1 MANKPTPILWYKF
14 EKNSENQ
21 ITEEANSYT
30 YDATLYNNAQVKDM
44 DTPIGKKAL
53 SLYNRPVNSSVNNTG
68 QYMSIPPFQLGGKL
82 TVTFWFKKDTKDE
95 ASARIFDFYNQQQ
108 GITDKQFTAYFDNS
122 GHVKI
127 SKNDK
132 NGKDTMTANITN
144 LCNGKW
150 NHIAIAHDG
159 KYVTV
164 YINNISPK
172 PYLFSEIET
181 LTRSHNNIG
190 RGSDQ
195 KIHYST
201 ISIDD
206 FRIYDTD
213 LDKNDINE
221 IYNYKKENHD
231 DNHDKKDKEQDNKKI
246 TNDKKTKTANTS
258 STNSSFND
266 TFMKYYHK
274 NKIATIAV
282 VSIIGVIVVVLL
294 ILFIVKVIVPF
305 VNRLRGKTSEDSS
318 S

>member
-21 ITEEANSYT
+21 ITEEANSHT

-53 SLYNRPVNSSVNNTG
+53 SLYNRPVNSSANNTG

-122 GHVKI
+122 GHIKI

-181 LTRSHNNIG
+181 LTRSHNNFQELNIP
-190 RGSDQ
+190 
-195 KIHYST
+195 IP
-201 ISIDD
+201 
-206 FRIYDTD
+206 
-213 LDKNDINE
+213 
-221 IYNYKKENHD
+221 
-231 DNHDKKDKEQDNKKI
+231 
-246 TNDKKTKTANTS
+246 
-258 STNSSFND
+258 
-266 TFMKYYHK
+266 
-274 NKIATIAV
+274 V
-282 VSIIGVIVVVLL
+282 
-294 ILFIVKVIVPF
+294 
-305 VNRLRGKTSEDSS
+305 
-318 S
+318 

>member
-21 ITEEANSYT
+21 ITEEANSHT

-53 SLYNRPVNSSVNNTG
+53 SLYNRPVNSSANNTG

-95 ASARIFDFYNQQQ
+95 ASARIFDFYNQQY
-108 GITDKQFTAYFDNS
+108 GTTDKQFTAFFDSAGNL
-122 GHVKI
+122 KI
-127 SKNDK
+127 FKKDQ
-132 NGKDTMTANITN
+132 NGSDTMIAEKKN

-150 NHIAIAHDG
+150 YHITILHDG
-159 KYVTV
+159 K
-164 YINNISPK
+164 NISVFKNSSLTITQP
-172 PYLFSEIET
+172 FSEVET
-181 LTRSHNNIG
+181 LTRTHNDLG

-195 KIHYST
+195 KNHYST
-201 ISIDD
+201 INIDD
-206 FRIYDTD
+206 FRIYNTVLND
-213 LDKNDINE
+213 NDIHE

-231 DNHDKKDKEQDNKKI
+231 DNKDKKDKEQDNKKI